1 VALRQGDT
9 LGAAR
14 RARAL
19 IRSPDT
25 TARGDLARTFGRSL
39 QARLRFAAN
48 RPEDALAQIQAA
60 GWERVARFTAVEASD
75 RFFRAEL
82 LHLLGRDE
90 EAIGWYQSMAER
102 ASYELV
108 YQAPAQLRL
117 GRIYAARGDTA
128 SAAPHY
134 RRLVE
139 SWRDADPELRGPV
152 DEAGRWL
159 GLKKPQAG
167 NAR

>member
-25 TARGDLARTFGRSL
+25 TARGDLARTFGRSV

-60 GWERVARFTAVEASD
+60 GWERVARFTAAEASD

-90 EAIGWYQSMAER
+90 EAIGWYQSIAER

-139 SWRDADPELRGPV
+139 LWRDADPELRGPV

-159 GLKKPQAG
+159 AVEQPPVEGG
-167 NAR
+167 H